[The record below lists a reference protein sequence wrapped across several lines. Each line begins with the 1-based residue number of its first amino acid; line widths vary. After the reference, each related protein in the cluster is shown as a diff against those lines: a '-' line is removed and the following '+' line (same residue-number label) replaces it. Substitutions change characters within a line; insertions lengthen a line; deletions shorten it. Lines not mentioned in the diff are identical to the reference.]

1 MSTARH
7 NQDRD
12 PESDFP
18 RRLQE
23 LTEEFRSRYALSKA
37 SGIAVSTL
45 QAYEAGSKPGLDAL
59 VALARTANVSL
70 DWLLTGQGEKRPT
83 GILPGVELTDVIMV
97 DQYQPGTSIIME
109 MIVGRIPFSRHLLE
123 RKRGLEDPSHRTLL
137 AIEATQNLA
146 GIQRGDLVLID
157 RKQTGLIEDGV
168 YLLNLPALVLKEI
181 SVFPNAWVLVTG
193 SETEAEA
200 KGSEKPSRRSLKMRR
215 GELLGDGQ
223 FSRSKVVGR
232 AILVFRTLG

>member
-59 VALARTANVSL
+59 VSLARTGNVSL
-70 DWLLTGQGEKRPT
+70 DWLLTGKGEKRPT

-123 RKRGLEDPSHRTLL
+123 NKLGLQQPTHETLL
-137 AIEATQNLA
+137 VIEATLNLR
-146 GIQRGDLVLID
+146 GIQRGDLVLVD

-168 YLLNLPALVLKEI
+168 YMLNLPALVLKEI
-181 SVFPNAWVLVTG
+181 SVFPNDWLLVTG
-193 SETEAEA
+193 SETAA
-200 KGSEKPSRRSLKMRR
+200 KAKNSGKGDQRSLKIRR
-215 GELLGDGQ
+215 SELLGDGR
-223 FSRSKVVGR
+223 FNTSRVVGR
-232 AILVFRTLG
+232 AVSIHRTI

>member
-7 NQDRD
+7 NQARD

-59 VALARTANVSL
+59 VSLARTGNVSL
-70 DWLLTGQGEKRPT
+70 DWLLTGKGEKRPT

-97 DQYQPGTSIIME
+97 DQYQPGTSLNIPT
-109 MIVGRIPFSRHLLE
+109 IVAHIPFSRHLLE
-123 RKRGLEDPSHRTLL
+123 NKLGLQQPTHETLL
-137 AIEATQNLA
+137 AIEATQNLC
-146 GIQRGDLVLID
+146 GTQRGDLVLVD
-157 RKQTGLIEDGV
+157 RTQTGLIEDGV
-168 YLLNLPALVLKEI
+168 YLLNLPALGLKEI
-181 SVFPNAWVLVTG
+181 SVFPNDWLLVTG
-193 SETEAEA
+193 SETAA
-200 KGSEKPSRRSLKMRR
+200 KAKNSGKGDQRSLKIRR
-215 GELLGDGQ
+215 SELLGDGR
-223 FSRSKVVGR
+223 FSTSRVVGR
-232 AILVFRTLG
+232 AVSIHRTI

>member
-59 VALARTANVSL
+59 VSLARTGNVSL
-70 DWLLTGQGEKRPT
+70 DWLLTGKGEKRPS
-83 GILPGVELTDVIMV
+83 GMLPGVALADVIMV
-97 DQYQPGTSIIME
+97 DQYQPGTSINME
-109 MIVGRIPFSRHLLE
+109 MIIGQIPFSRHFLE
-123 RKRGLEDPSHRTLL
+123 QERRLQDPNHQTLL

-146 GIQRGDLVLID
+146 GIQRGDLVLVD
-157 RKQTGLIEDGV
+157 RNQSALIEDGV
-168 YLLNLPALVLKEI
+168 YMLNNPGLVLKEI
-181 SVFPNAWVLVTG
+181 SIFPNGWLLVTG
-193 SETEAEA
+193 SEIASKTN
-200 KGSEKPSRRSLKMRR
+200 GSEKPLRSSLKMRR
-215 GELLGDGQ
+215 NELEGDGR
-223 FSRSKVVGR
+223 STSKVIGR
-232 AILVFRTLG
+232 AVSIANRQL